1 MKHATSLYT
10 TLVQPFRAGTRL
22 DLRLL
27 AAFVLINGLVFANA
41 YLHDPAIGYDS
52 PSYFGYIRALS
63 NLRLVTPQD
72 SRESFSP
79 PLPFAFP
86 ALLMAFTG
94 VNLVRAAKLAQFLNV
109 LLSVGLTWYLLK
121 TAALLESRASLRL
134 GALVFLGILPVYYKS
149 FAFVRGEP
157 FVACFTVVILYYLTL
172 MVLRKQFTLTNATIL
187 GLLMG
192 LSALSR
198 QWAILL
204 FPSIFLLLGYHW
216 IRLRPWRAS
225 ILKVI
230 GLSFVI
236 AAAVGGWFYLY
247 LQSSQGSFTAFN
259 RPAADGFSFDNQP
272 PEFYT
277 GLGSKLLFQ
286 APVRPNFPNQ
296 FAPILYSEIWGDYW
310 GYFSVSATDT
320 RTSTHLNGRDL
331 TDLLATGSRPSWL
344 ETNYYAIRGYL
355 GRVNLVSLLPSA
367 LALISIGL
375 AAAAALSR
383 QNSLAWLPG
392 QRSMYSFL
400 LLAIC
405 TTMLGY
411 YWFLIMF
418 PRLDKGGDTIKATY
432 LLHLFPFVA
441 VMVGSALKHVEEK
454 SQLLYRVL
462 IGMLCVVGLH
472 NAAAMVSH
480 Y

>member
-1 MKHATSLYT
+1 MKHATRLYT
-10 TLVQPFRAGTRL
+10 ALVEPFRAEARL

-86 ALLMAFTG
+86 ALLMVTG
-94 VNLVRAAKLAQFLNV
+94 VGLVRAAKLAQFLNV
-109 LLSVGLTWYLLK
+109 LLSMGLTWYLLK
-121 TAALLESRASLRL
+121 AAALLGSRASLRL

-172 MVLRKQFTLTNATIL
+172 MVVRKQFTLTNAAIL
-187 GLLMG
+187 GLFMG

-204 FPSIFLLLGYHW
+204 FPSILVLLGYHW

-225 ILKVI
+225 IVKVT
-230 GLSFVI
+230 GLCFLL
-236 AAAVGGWFYLY
+236 AAVVAGWFYVY
-247 LQSSQGSFTAFN
+247 LRVSHGSFTPFN
-259 RPAADGFSFDNQP
+259 RGPADKFSFANQP
-272 PEFYT
+272 TEFYF
-277 GLGSKLLFQ
+277 GLSPKLLFE
-286 APVRPNFPNQ
+286 APVRPSFTNEFIPT
-296 FAPILYSEIWGDYW
+296 LYSEVWGDYW

-331 TDLLATGSRPSWL
+331 TDLLATGSRPTWL
-344 ETNYYAIRGYL
+344 ETNYYTIRGYL

-367 LALISIGL
+367 LALISIGFVT
-375 AAAAALSR
+375 AATLSKR
-383 QNSLAWLPG
+383 GSLALISD
-392 QRSMYSFL
+392 QRAVYGFL

-405 TTMLGY
+405 TTMAGY
-411 YWFLIMF
+411 IWFLIMF
-418 PRLDKGGDTIKATY
+418 PRLDKGDTIKATY

-441 VMVGSALKHVEEK
+441 IMVGFALKNVEER
-454 SQLLYRVL
+454 SQLLYRL
-462 IGMLCVVGLH
+462 IIGMLCVVCVH